1 MPDTAELKGKT
12 DDTSVIELAMT
23 RWKQAQEAEYE
34 TREKCL
40 DDLKFSTGDQWPAN
54 IKAEREKDNLPCLT
68 MDQTQQSVRIVT
80 NEYRAKRPSGNI
92 TPVGDGA
99 DVDSAEIIQ
108 GMVRHIEVR
117 SDSEIAYDNAHEA
130 VTRIGFGSWR
140 FLPEYIDDDSD
151 DQEVL
156 IAPIRNQFSVYW
168 QPGVPTKKAKWAFI
182 IEDIPRENYEEDYP
196 DSKYSQSSDS
206 LTEFMGRG
214 NASPEWVMKDVV
226 RVAEYFE
233 IIEKEVKGKKRKKKQ
248 VIWRK
253 INATEVLEGPTDL
266 PGTSIP
272 IFTAVGDDFDVDG
285 KRHLAGLIRNAK
297 DPQRMYNFWTSA
309 ATEKIALSKTA
320 PYIAV
325 VGAIANPAQWE
336 NPKNTRVLYYNQVDV
351 AGKPAPRPERDLLEP
366 QIDSMRYMTQQAAM
380 DVKASMGVYDPSL
393 GQHKGDESG
402 KAIQHL
408 QEQGSLATSNY
419 SDNVAREMRR
429 SYYELIE
436 WMRFYYDTP
445 RIQRIIMPDGT
456 NKQIVI
462 HNGPEQA
469 DQAQQMLTQQIT
481 KAFDIS
487 VGRYDVTVSIGP
499 SYQTKR
505 QEAVATEMDLLKVL
519 GPAAQN
525 ILDLVVGEMDI
536 PQAKEIAKRLKMML
550 PPQLQG
556 DDDTDPQV
564 KLNKM
569 QSTLQQMSQQHE
581 LLTKALQDAQKVV
594 ETKQIEQQGKMQIAQ
609 MQEQTKAAIV
619 KMQEATKLAVAQ
631 INASKDLHETIAD
644 NEIKQYDLLH
654 SAAHDIALQKD
665 QQAHE
670 QMMGAQ
676 QTAADQQSQESDQS
690 HEADMTAANQQHEQT
705 MAEQQQEG
713 GNES

>member
-1 MPDTAELKGKT
+1 MPELAELKKKS
-12 DDTSVIELAMT
+12 DDTSVVELAMK
-23 RWKQAQEAEYE
+23 RWQQAQEAEYE

-54 IKAEREKDNLPCLT
+54 IKADREKDNLPCLT

-108 GMVRHIEVR
+108 GMVRHIEVQ

-140 FLPEYIDDDSD
+140 FLTEYIDDESD
-151 DQEVL
+151 DQEVY
-156 IAPIRNQFSVYW
+156 IRAIRNQFSVYW
-168 QPGVPTKKAKWAFI
+168 QPGVPTKDAKWAFI
-182 IEDIPRENYEEDYP
+182 VEDVPRDNYEDEYP
-196 DSKYSQSSDS
+196 DSKYSQSNDT

-214 NASPEWVMKDVV
+214 NASPEWVMNDVV

-233 IIEKEVKGKKRKKKQ
+233 IVEREGKGKRKKKQ
-248 VIWRK
+248 VVWRK
-253 INATEVLEGPTDL
+253 INATEILDGPKDL
-266 PGTSIP
+266 PGKSIP

-285 KRHLAGLIRNAK
+285 KRYLAGLIRNAK

-325 VGAIANPAQWE
+325 AGSLVNPEQWS
-336 NPKNTRVLYYNQVDV
+336 NPKNTKVLFYTQVDV

-366 QIDSMRYMTQQAAM
+366 QIDSMAHMTQQAAM

-393 GQHKGDESG
+393 GQRKGDESG

-408 QEQGSLATSNY
+408 QEQGSLATSNF

-436 WMRFYYDTP
+436 WIRFYYDTP

-469 DQAQQMLTQQIT
+469 DEAQKMLTDQIT

-556 DDDTDPQV
+556 DDESDPQV
-564 KLNKM
+564 KLYKM

-654 SAAHDIALQKD
+654 SAAHDLALQKD
-665 QQAHE
+665 QQEHE
-670 QMMGAQ
+670 KGLAAQ
-676 QTAADQQSQESDQS
+676 QTAADQQSQASDQS
-690 HEADMTAANQQHEQT
+690 HEADMTAANQAHEAD
-705 MAEQQQEG
+705 MQQQEPQ
-713 GNES
+713 E